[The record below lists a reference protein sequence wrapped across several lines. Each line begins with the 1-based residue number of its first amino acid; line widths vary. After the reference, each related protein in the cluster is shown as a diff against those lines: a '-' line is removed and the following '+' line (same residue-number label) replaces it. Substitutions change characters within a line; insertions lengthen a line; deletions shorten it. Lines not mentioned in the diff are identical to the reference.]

1 MKIFEFAVNGPP
13 KGKGRPRF
21 TRKGHAYTPAT
32 TREFENRVKD
42 AFIGSGGET
51 FGDAP
56 VMMEIT
62 ALYPIPKST
71 TKREREAM
79 EQGVIYP
86 MKHSQGDIDN
96 VQKAILDALNRV
108 AYDDDVQVVAIVA
121 RKQYDKAGAS
131 GAVHIRIS
139 DMSE

>member
-1 MKIFEFAVNGPP
+1 
-13 KGKGRPRF
+13 
-21 TRKGHAYTPAT
+21 
-32 TREFENRVKD
+32 
-42 AFIGSGGET
+42 
-51 FGDAP
+51 
-56 VMMEIT
+56 
-62 ALYPIPKST
+62 
-71 TKREREAM
+71 
-79 EQGVIYP
+79 